1 MLTAKTLIEN
11 LVIKQH
17 ADNAAASFPLDVL
30 DTSAFAAAQ
39 ANISANGVANGLSQA
54 DIDSAVAALQT
65 IIDMATDMNALI
77 NLRASDMAA
86 LDAIKMAIDFDQKQ
100 VDSNASSAGLAP
112 IVKALGDLNTLRT
125 GGPKSWGMAIARPGV
140 PYAVPLQLLMS

>member
-11 LVIKQH
+11 LVTKQH

-86 LDAIKMAIDFDQKQ
+86 LDAIKMAIDFDQNQ

-112 IVKALGDLNTLRT
+112 IVKALGDLNALRT
-125 GGPKSWGMAIARPGV
+125 AGPNSWGMAIARPGV